1 MTVKT
6 IVLAED
12 HHIVRQGLKALLEAE
27 SDLTVIGEAADGIE
41 AAQITER
48 LKPDILVLDLMM
60 GGIDGLEVARQVA
73 TRSPNTRI
81 VVLSMFDNEAYVAEA
96 LRCGALAYVLKGSTS
111 SELLNAIRAAVVGR
125 HYLSPPLT
133 DLAIDAY
140 ARMVGETK
148 IDPFES
154 LTARERE
161 VLYLTVSGDT
171 SAEIATRL
179 HISPRTVETHR
190 LNLMRKLGVH
200 THTELVRY
208 ALERGMLLKKK

>member
-12 HHIVRQGLKALLEAE
+12 HHIVRQGIKALLEAE

-48 LKPDILVLDLMM
+48 LKPNILVLDLMM

-73 TRSPNTRI
+73 TRSPDTRI

-111 SELLNAIRAAVVGR
+111 SELLNAIRSAVAGR
-125 HYLSPPLT
+125 RYLSPPLT

-161 VLYLTVSGDT
+161 VLHLTVNGDT

-208 ALERGMLLKKK
+208 ALERGVILKKK

>member
-6 IVLAED
+6 IILAED

-60 GGIDGLEVARQVA
+60 GGIDGLEVARQVKE
-73 TRSPNTRI
+73 RSPNTRI

-96 LRCGALAYVLKGSTS
+96 MRCGALAYVLKGSTS
-111 SELLNAIRAAVVGR
+111 SELLNAIRTAVDGR
-125 HYLSPPLT
+125 RYLSPPLT
-133 DLAIDAY
+133 DLAINAY

-161 VLYLTVSGDT
+161 VLYLTVNGDT
-171 SAEIATRL
+171 STEIAERL

-190 LNLMRKLGVH
+190 LNLMRKLGLH

-208 ALERGMLLKKK
+208 ALERGVILKQK

>member
-1 MTVKT
+1 MTAKT
-6 IVLAED
+6 MVLAED

-27 SDLTVIGEAADGIE
+27 PDLVVVGEAADGIE
-41 AAQITER
+41 AVQTTER

-60 GGIDGLEVARQVA
+60 GGIDGLEVARQVRD
-73 TRSPNTRI
+73 RSSSTRI

-111 SELLNAIRAAVVGR
+111 AELLSAIRAAAAGR
-125 HYLSPPLT
+125 RYLSPPLT
-133 DLAIDAY
+133 ELAIDAY

-161 VLYLTVSGDT
+161 VLYLTVNGDT
-171 SAEIATRL
+171 SVQISERL

-190 LNLMRKLGVH
+190 LNLMRKLGLH

-208 ALERGMLLKKK
+208 ALERGVILKRK